1 MDSGIRL
8 EHFDLL
14 KHYGGTPWMG
24 STEHLAA
31 REQMRE
37 PYRATRAWAEALR
50 DRLFP
55 GGPTAGRMAVI
66 NQGQHF
72 SRYTWWRIY
81 PSRSAPRELAYTVGI
96 DDELGFIVKL
106 DTYQP
111 TPSMRALYE
120 AERGPTIIGST
131 FAGTMTAADG
141 VQLSF
146 EALIDWS
153 IAEIAKFQPSYE
165 ALAAHLG
172 LATNSLCLLTEA
184 DAIHAHLDRWRS
196 AVLEGSI
203 SRRSIKLVPDGPI
216 VVRAK
221 PQANGLIETEL
232 GHDPSGKRWLVSINE
247 TSEPGN
253 PNSLTG
259 IAVDASGRAYLLR
272 QGHLKG
278 GGFREEITATQFRAR
293 TGMEPVDIES
303 SPSGIKRDWF
313 LVASLNEPAELIR
326 AMTAEFVRA
335 CSVARSKTV
344 MASPGRSSGYRL
356 GADEKGGTY
365 VIGAVGPR
373 DEKVVIRKQGLVW
386 LALQQSLLSHDIVI
400 EKPGH
405 SLGYEVDAAFARPG
419 RAPLLIEI
427 KTGARAADI
436 HTGVGQLHLYPAL
449 IDGLDEHERVLL
461 LPYLPDD
468 DLVRSVEKLG
478 IIVATY
484 DPGSDP
490 DGEEIEFSAHFLKLC
505 GLS

>member
-1 MDSGIRL
+1 MESGIRL

-14 KHYGGTPWMG
+14 QRYGGTPWTG

-37 PYRATRAWAEALR
+37 PYRATKAWADALR

-55 GGPTAGRMAVI
+55 GVPTDGRMAVV

-81 PSRSAPRELAYTVGI
+81 PSMSAPRELAYTVGI
-96 DDELGFIVKL
+96 DDQEGFIVKL

-111 TPSMRALYE
+111 TPSMRAFYE
-120 AERGPTIIGST
+120 AERGPTNIGSP
-131 FAGTMTAADG
+131 FAGTMTAAEG

-153 IAEIAKFQPSYE
+153 VAEIAKFKPSYE
-165 ALAAHLG
+165 ALAARLG
-172 LATNSLCLLTEA
+172 LGTKSLRLLTEA
-184 DAIHAHLDRWRS
+184 DAIRGHLDRWRS
-196 AVLEGSI
+196 AVLEGAI
-203 SRRSIKLVPDGPI
+203 SRRSVMLVPDGPI
-216 VVRAK
+216 VVRATS
-221 PQANGLIETEL
+221 QEGGLIETEL
-232 GHDPSGKRWLVSINE
+232 GHDPSGRRWLVRINE
-247 TSEPGN
+247 AREPGS
-253 PNSLTG
+253 PNTLTG
-259 IAVDASGRAYLLR
+259 IAVDANGRTYLLR
-272 QGHLKG
+272 QGLLKG
-278 GGFREEITATQFRAR
+278 GGFREEVTAAQFRAR
-293 TGMEPVDIES
+293 TGMKPVDVEASPTGIE
-303 SPSGIKRDWF
+303 RDWF
-313 LVASLNEPAELIR
+313 LVASLDEPGELVR
-326 AMTAEFVRA
+326 TMTAEFVRA
-335 CSVARSKTV
+335 CSVARSTTAV
-344 MASPGRSSGYRL
+344 ASPGHSSGYRL

-365 VIGAVGPR
+365 VVGAAGPR
-373 DEKVVIRKQGLVW
+373 DEKVVVRKQGLVW
-386 LALQQSLLSHDIVI
+386 LALQQSLLSRDIMI

-478 IIVATY
+478 IIIATY

-490 DGEEIEFSAHFLKLC
+490 DGSEIKFSADFLQLC
-505 GLS
+505 GLF